1 MNSPPAPAT
10 NRPDHVRRAVLLFAN
25 FLLIILAYYQIKPAS
40 RSLFVGYLGT
50 DKLPYVWIGT
60 AVVLGLIIGFYHRLV
75 AQHSRLAVVLGSLV
89 TFTVT
94 LILFRYLFGIGGAAV
109 AVAFYIFVDIF
120 SVVIVEQFWSL
131 TNTIYTTEAGKRW
144 YGFVAAGGLVGGVLG
159 GKVAS
164 GLLKHTG
171 LTTEDLLLVAAGL
184 LVVLFFVNLAM
195 SRLGI
200 YRELPGDTGREAE
213 VGDWQLLL
221 SSRYL
226 LLIAAI
232 ILLSQLVEPIVE
244 YQFLKSVELAY
255 HDTDPRTAYLS
266 DFFAL
271 LGTVAIAINL
281 GITPLVHR
289 YLGVM
294 AGLVA
299 QPLMVSLFSIAY
311 MMQPTLMVAGA
322 LKIGD
327 RGLSYSINRASKELL
342 YIPID
347 PVRTYQA
354 KAWIDM
360 FGYRLFKVIGSVL
373 ILALTQWFPLG
384 ISVVHLSYLTLAI
397 CAAWLAVLMLLTPE
411 YRTVSVKSL

>member
-1 MNSPPAPAT
+1 MNSTPTAAA
-10 NRPDHVRRAVLLFAN
+10 RPVLGHTRRAVLLFVN

-40 RSLFVGYLGT
+40 RSLFVSHLGT
-50 DKLPYVWIGT
+50 DNLPYVWIGT
-60 AVVLGLIIGFYHRLV
+60 ACVLGVIIGFYHGLV
-75 AQHSRLAVVLGSLV
+75 ARYSRLAVVLGSLI
-89 TFTVT
+89 TFTALLVSFR
-94 LILFRYLFGIGGAAV
+94 ILFYGGGAVV

-120 SVVIVEQFWSL
+120 SVIIVEQFWSL
-131 TNTIYTTEAGKRW
+131 TNTIYTTDVGKRW
-144 YGFVAAGGLVGGVLG
+144 YGFVATGGLVGGVIG

-164 GLLKHTG
+164 SLLKHTP
-171 LTTEDLLLVAAGL
+171 LTTEDLLLVAAAM
-184 LVVLFFVNLAM
+184 LVVLFFLNLFM

-200 YRELPGDTGREAE
+200 YQELPNGSEPEAAA
-213 VGDWQLLL
+213 GDWQLLVRN
-221 SSRYL
+221 RYL

-244 YQFLKSVELAY
+244 YQFLKSVESAY
-255 HDTDPRTAYLS
+255 RETDARTAYLS
-266 DFFAL
+266 DFFAA
-271 LGTVAIAINL
+271 LGLVSIAINL

-294 AGLVA
+294 VGLIA

-311 MMQPTLMVAGA
+311 MTQPTLMIASA
-322 LKIGD
+322 LKISD

-360 FGYRLFKVIGSVL
+360 FGYRLFKVVGSVL
-373 ILALTQWFPLG
+373 ILGLTQWFPLG
-384 ISVVHLSYLTLAI
+384 ISVVHLGYLTFLI

-411 YRTVSVKSL
+411 YRAVSVKA